1 MSSSSLSTSTIVKEY
16 SEIVKSVTSPPSE
29 SIDAMIERLQD
40 LKVKSMEEH
49 NVNVSL
55 FMTGA
60 VGLSCEANEIL
71 EIMKKIVFQGK
82 PLHDEKV
89 LFHLKREMGD
99 ILWYYVNT
107 LRALGLT
114 LEEVIEENVTKL
126 NARYPEKKF
135 SVFHSENRQ
144 ENDL

>member
-1 MSSSSLSTSTIVKEY
+1 MSSYTSTTIKEY
-16 SEIVKSVTSPPSE
+16 SDIVKSVTSAPSE

-40 LKVKSMEEH
+40 LKAKSMETNQNK

-89 LFHLKREMGD
+89 LFHLKRELGD
-99 ILWYYVNT
+99 LLWYYVNI
-107 LRALGLT
+107 LRSLGLT
-114 LEEVIEENVTKL
+114 LEEVMEENVTKL

-135 SVFHSENRQ
+135 SVFRSENRK

>member
-1 MSSSSLSTSTIVKEY
+1 MSSSNNIKEY
-16 SEIVKSVTSPPSE
+16 SEIVQSVTSAPSE

-40 LKVKSMEEH
+40 LKAKSMETNEI
-49 NVNVSL
+49 NVSL

-99 ILWYYVNT
+99 LLWYYVNL
-107 LRALGLT
+107 LRSLGMT
-114 LEEVIEENVTKL
+114 LEEVMEENVTKL

-135 SVFHSENRQ
+135 SVFRSENRQ

>member
-1 MSSSSLSTSTIVKEY
+1 MSSSNNIKEY
-16 SEIVKSVTSPPSE
+16 SEIVQSVTSAPSE

-40 LKVKSMEEH
+40 LKAKSMETNEI
-49 NVNVSL
+49 NVSL

-99 ILWYYVNT
+99 LLWYYVNL
-107 LRALGLT
+107 LRSLGLS
-114 LEEVIEENVTKL
+114 LEEVMEENVTKL

-135 SVFHSENRQ
+135 SVFRSENRQ

>member
-1 MSSSSLSTSTIVKEY
+1 MSSLSTSSIVKEY
-16 SEIVKSVTSPPSE
+16 SEIVQSVTSAPSE

-40 LKVKSMEEH
+40 LKAKSMETNEI
-49 NVNVSL
+49 NVSL

-99 ILWYYVNT
+99 LLWYYVNL
-107 LRALGLT
+107 LRSLGMT
-114 LEEVIEENVTKL
+114 LEDVMEENVTKL

-135 SVFHSENRQ
+135 SVFRSENRQ